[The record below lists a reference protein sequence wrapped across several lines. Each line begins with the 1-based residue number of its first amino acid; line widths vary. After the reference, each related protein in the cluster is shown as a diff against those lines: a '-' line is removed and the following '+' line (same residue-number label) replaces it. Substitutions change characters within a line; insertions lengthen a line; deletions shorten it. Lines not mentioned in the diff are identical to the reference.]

1 MTSGPAGLP
10 RLSWAEVS
18 ARRLSRSGL
27 AVLATNAR
35 PADAVAAMCGAHAQ
49 VLSAAELS
57 VGLRLDGATRADVR
71 AALWTERS
79 LVKAFG
85 PRGTVHLLPT
95 RDLALWTGALTAIP
109 ASSPAPAPAP
119 AGGLP
124 KDWRLTA
131 EQAEEVV
138 AAVGGALDEG
148 ELTIDELSEAVI
160 GAVGPW
166 AGDLVVPGFGGMW
179 PRWRQALP
187 LAGARGVL
195 CFGPDRAR
203 RVTYTSPR
211 RWQPGFRPLS
221 GPTAVRELA
230 RRYLHAYGP
239 ATPQHFARWLGAPR
253 PWAGELFASLASEL
267 QQVDLEGSP
276 AWQLAIDA
284 DAATLPAAARGVR
297 LLPYFDA
304 YAVAGQPRPL
314 LFPGAAAD
322 RAMSHGQAGT
332 FPVLLIDGTVGGVW
346 HQRRSGR
353 RIVITVE
360 PLRPLTAAQRRELG
374 DQADRI
380 GAILEGR
387 PELTIGPVAVGAHA

>member
-1 MTSGPAGLP
+1 MTSGADGLP

-27 AVLATNAR
+27 AVPAGNAR

-57 VGLRLDGATRADVR
+57 VGLRLGGATRADVR
-71 AALWTERS
+71 EALWTERS
-79 LVKAFG
+79 LVKVFG

-95 RDLALWTGALTAIP
+95 RDLALWTGALAAIP
-109 ASSPAPAPAP
+109 APTPAPAP

-124 KDWRLTA
+124 ADWRLTA
-131 EQAEEVV
+131 EQTEEVV
-138 AAVGGALDEG
+138 AAIGGALDEG

-160 GAVGPW
+160 AAVGPR
-166 AGDLVVPGFGGMW
+166 AGDLVVPGFGDMW

-195 CFGPDRAR
+195 CFGPGRAR

-253 PWAGELFASLASEL
+253 PWADELFASLAGEL
-267 QQVDLEGSP
+267 QQVDLEGRP
-276 AWQLAIDA
+276 AWQLAADA
-284 DAATLPAAARGVR
+284 DAATLPAAAPGVR

-304 YAVAGQPRPL
+304 YTVAGQPRPL

-332 FPVLLIDGTVGGVW
+332 FPVLLINGTVGGVW

-374 DQADRI
+374 DQADRV